1 MAEALAALGV
11 DHAMVVHGN
20 DGLDEISLGTSTR
33 VVEIR
38 SGDMLEYEIAPERFG
53 LRSASA
59 AEFLTAEV
67 KEATEMLR
75 RTLAGDPGPARDVLA
90 LNAGAAIYVG
100 GGAASL
106 ADGIQLARE
115 ILASGRALETVEKM
129 RVASLEETGVSA

>member
-1 MAEALAALGV
+1 
-11 DHAMVVHGN
+11 
-20 DGLDEISLGTSTR
+20 
-33 VVEIR
+33 
-38 SGDMLEYEIAPERFG
+38 
-53 LRSASA
+53 
-59 AEFLTAEV
+59 
-67 KEATEMLR
+67 MLR